1 MNAVP
6 TTRLAPSPTGGLHLG
21 NARTFVANWALA
33 RQHGGKVLM
42 RIEDVAPTSTTTTWQ
57 DDVLGILQWLGL
69 DWDGPALIQ
78 SAELPPHQ
86 AALDQLAAQGLVFP
100 CSKTRKDLLLVTA
113 PQEGDFEARYAPEL
127 RPELPWPTDLDHA
140 PPGLNWRVKTSP
152 GEIHFTDEFAGPQC
166 FDPHREV
173 GDFILWTKRGQP
185 SYQLAC
191 VVDDHR
197 TGVNMVFR
205 GDDLLSSTARQI
217 MLSKL
222 LGWQS
227 PRWWHVPLVLDEQ
240 GERLAKRNKSIRLT
254 ELRDAGVQPAAI
266 LRLLAKWCGHVAPQD
281 ITNINDFLDGFSID
295 RMPRTPVRC
304 VQKDLEALQQP

>member
-1 MNAVP
+1 MDAVP

-21 NARTFVANWALA
+21 NARTFLANWALA

-78 SAELPPHQ
+78 SAEIPPHR
-86 AALDQLAAQGLVFP
+86 AALDRLAARGLVFP

-127 RPELPWPTDLDHA
+127 RPELPWPTDLHHA

-152 GEIHFTDEFAGPQC
+152 RKVHFTDEFAGAQC

-217 MLSKL
+217 LLSNL
-222 LGWQS
+222 LGWPS
-227 PRWWHVPLVLDEQ
+227 PKWWHVPLVLDEQ
-240 GERLAKRNKSIRLT
+240 GERLAKRNKAIRLT
-254 ELRDAGVQPAAI
+254 ELRDAGIRPEAI

-281 ITNINDFLDGFSID
+281 ITSIHDFLDDFSID
-295 RMPRTPVRC
+295 QMPRTPVRC
-304 VQKDLEALQQP
+304 TQADLDALHQP

>member
-1 MNAVP
+1 MDAVP

-33 RQHGGKVLM
+33 RQHGGRVLM
-42 RIEDVAPTSTTTTWQ
+42 RIEDVAPTSTTTTWE

-69 DWDGPALIQ
+69 DWDGPPLIQ

-86 AALDQLAAQGLVFP
+86 QALNHLAQQGLVFQ
-100 CSKTRKDLLLVTA
+100 CSKTRKELVLVTA

-127 RPELPWPTDLDHA
+127 RPEPPWPRDPQTA
-140 PPGLNWRVKTSP
+140 PAGFNWRVKTSP
-152 GEIHFTDEFAGPQC
+152 GEVPFTDEFAGPQS

-205 GDDLLSSTARQI
+205 GDDLLSSTSRQI
-217 MLSKL
+217 LLSKM
-222 LGWQS
+222 LGWDS
-227 PRWWHVPLVLDEQ
+227 PKWWHVPLVLDEQ

-254 ELRDAGVQPAAI
+254 ELRDAGVRPESI
-266 LRLLAKWCGHVAPQD
+266 LRLLAKWCGHKDPKDVDSIQ
-281 ITNINDFLDGFSID
+281 DFLEGFSID
-295 RMPRTPVRC
+295 QMPRTPVRC
-304 VQKDLEALQQP
+304 TQHDLAELHER